1 MKRFLIYIICVL
13 ASLVAA
19 TAQNIAQQAD
29 SAYTGEDYR
38 TAIRLYSRI
47 IEENGPS
54 AQIYYNLG
62 NSYYRINDI
71 AKSVLCYQRAL
82 NIDPSYRDAR
92 VNLKFVKSRIAD
104 LPEDDSSFL
113 GNLHDSVIAAMSPNA
128 WAWTALLLFLM
139 LLACIGLYL
148 FTDNIRL
155 RKTGFF
161 GGLVI
166 LVLSIYTS
174 TVAYGSASGATR
186 HDQAVI
192 SPPTATL
199 RTEPGSAVN
208 DKNRMISLP
217 AGTIVIITDS
227 ITMPGETAAPKWYNV
242 KINNSTSA
250 WVNAADVERI

>member
-1 MKRFLIYIICVL
+1 M
-13 ASLVAA
+13 ASAMAVC
-19 TAQNIAQQAD
+19 AQSIAQQAD

-38 TAIRLYSRI
+38 SAIRLYSQI
-47 IEENGPS
+47 IDENGPS

-62 NSYYRINDI
+62 NAYYRINDI
-71 AKSVLCYQRAL
+71 SKAVLCYQRAL

-92 VNLKFVKSRIAD
+92 TNLRFVKSRIAD

-113 GNLHDSVIAAMSPNA
+113 GNLHESIIATMSPNA
-128 WAWTALLLFLM
+128 WAWTALLFFLM
-139 LLACIGLYL
+139 LLVCIGLYL
-148 FTDNIRL
+148 FSENIRL

-161 GGLVI
+161 GGLV
-166 LVLSIYTS
+166 VLTLTIYAS
-174 TVAYGSASGATR
+174 AAAYGSASGATR

-192 SPPTATL
+192 TPPTATL

-217 AGTIVIITDS
+217 EGTIVVITDS
-227 ITMPGETAAPKWYNV
+227 ITMPGESAAPKWYNV